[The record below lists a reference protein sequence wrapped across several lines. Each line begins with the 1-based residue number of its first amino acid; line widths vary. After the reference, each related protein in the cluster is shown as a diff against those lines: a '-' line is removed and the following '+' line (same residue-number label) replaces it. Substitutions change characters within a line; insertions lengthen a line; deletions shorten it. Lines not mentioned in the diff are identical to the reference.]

1 MVRAGWLG
9 CIFEFWMGVYIISWD
24 ALGMQWHAA
33 GQGVH
38 SELELRLCRYL

>member
-9 CIFEFWMGVYIISWD
+9 GIFGFGMVVYIISRD